1 MKLVRELHNEARIK
15 DEPAIPFFAVL
26 LSDLFKYIQVVESVV
41 EGMINIT
48 RCKKTYLFIKNI
60 EVYKKNQ
67 YSFMPIEQ
75 IQQKI
80 DSLLTYDPSL
90 LMEMS
95 MEAESNEA
103 TEESIQLE

>member
-1 MKLVRELHNEARIK
+1 
-15 DEPAIPFFAVL
+15 
-26 LSDLFKYIQVVESVV
+26 
-41 EGMINIT
+41 
-48 RCKKTYLFIKNI
+48 
-60 EVYKKNQ
+60 
-67 YSFMPIEQ
+67 MPIEQ